1 MFATIIT
8 LVDGTPATEHV
19 LEYAIHLRSMADSEL
34 MVMWVIPR
42 PEQND
47 DSRSHGG
54 PTPLVC
60 NYRNGDIERDEVRA
74 HVYLEGLRKRYDLD
88 QSTIT
93 MTRVGDMGHQ
103 IKHVASSCHRP
114 LLVLGTRH
122 GRETAWDHTIA
133 QQLVAEATI
142 PVLAVPMLHS

>member
-34 MVMWVIPR
+34 MVMWVVPR

-47 DSRSHGG
+47 TRSHGG

-60 NYRNGDIERDEVRA
+60 SYRNEDIERDETRA
-74 HVYLEGLRKRYDLD
+74 RFYLEGLRSKYDLG

-93 MTRVGDMGHQ
+93 MTRVGDMCHQ
-103 IKHVASSCHRP
+103 LKLLASSCHRP
-114 LLVLGTRH
+114 LLVLATRH

-142 PVLAVPMLHS
+142 PVLAVSVH